1 MNHASFKQMVR
12 HAPTN
17 PAVKARLDYYL
28 APPVEELCH
37 IASDPDCLVNRAADP
52 AHAEVLAELRA
63 ATRAQMVR
71 TGDLLLEAFD
81 MRDDPAKLRAFMRRQ
96 RAEAEARAARLQ
108 WKRPDN
114 IAGPTKGNREL
125 LRPPA
130 S

>member
-1 MNHASFKQMVR
+1 
-12 HAPTN
+12 
-17 PAVKARLDYYL
+17 
-28 APPVEELCH
+28 
-37 IASDPDCLVNRAADP
+37 
-52 AHAEVLAELRA
+52 
-63 ATRAQMVR
+63 
-71 TGDLLLEAFD
+71 